1 MVERSGMVG
10 TQVGGVMA
18 VFGGLTLN
26 EWLAIGGFMLA
37 CASFC
42 FQVTVTIY
50 FKQKHLRIAEA
61 RLASDLA
68 DKRDHDES

>member
-61 RLASDLA
+61 RLQADLKESVEA
-68 DKRDHDES
+68 DES

>member
-1 MVERSGMVG
+1 MVERGGMVG

-18 VFGGLTLN
+18 IFGGMTLN

-42 FQVTVTIY
+42 FQVMVTIY

-61 RLASDLA
+61 RLQADL
-68 DKRDHDES
+68 KESGEGDES